1 MYMNNKE
8 LALRR
13 IQTING
19 RLKQLKQAVNFNNQ
33 EDINTNTLELTEL
46 LEDLQSIIERETQ
59 Y

>member
-19 RLKQLKQAVNFNNQ
+19 RLKQLKQAVNFNNA

>member
-1 MYMNNKE
+1 MNNKE

-19 RLKQLKQAVNFNNQ
+19 RLKQLKQAVNFNNA

>member
-1 MYMNNKE
+1 MNNKE

-19 RLKQLKQAVNFNNQ
+19 RLKQLKQAVNFRN
-33 EDINTNTLELTEL
+33 EEEINTNTLELTEL